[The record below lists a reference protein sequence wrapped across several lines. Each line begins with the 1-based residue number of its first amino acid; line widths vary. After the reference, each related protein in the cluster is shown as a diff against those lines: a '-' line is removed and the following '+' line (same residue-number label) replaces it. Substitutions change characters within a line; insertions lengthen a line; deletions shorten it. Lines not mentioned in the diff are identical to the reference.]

1 MSTHGNHHFVPVF
14 LLKQWRAGKDN
25 KLTVFKRLPDGSLHH
40 DLLGPKSVAHERHL
54 YSTSRSSGLPDVSI
68 EKKFLAKLVD
78 DPAGKVHQQMLQRGL
93 QSLSGE
99 QRKVW
104 AIFLLASLFRLPA
117 LVDSF
122 RAMGR
127 RELLEQFKSMAS
139 ISGNTGADEVF
150 QQPKYKD
157 LLDDHGMRTF
167 MNAITSIKHIEWI
180 CNASWSIREMPA
192 SVGTALIGDLPV
204 GLFGELMEN
213 NFGIIAPI
221 SPRHYFI
228 CTSSEKYHLAFAMK
242 HNQREL
248 LKSTNKWLVLHA
260 MDYVY
265 ATDRAH
271 EPLIKKHLGS
281 ARGIHEEREAN
292 AVRAS

>member
-1 MSTHGNHHFVPVF
+1 M
-14 LLKQWRAGKDN
+14 
-25 KLTVFKRLPDGSLHH
+25 
-40 DLLGPKSVAHERHL
+40 AHERHL
-54 YSTSRSSGLPDVSI
+54 YSTSRSSDLPDVSI
-68 EKKFLAKLVD
+68 EKEFLAKVVD
-78 DPAGKVHQQMLQRGL
+78 DPAGRVHNQILEKGL
-93 QSLSGE
+93 PSLSDE

-104 AIFLLASLFRLPA
+104 AIFLLASLYRLPA

-127 RELLEQFKSMAS
+127 RALLEQFKSTAS
-139 ISGNTGADEVF
+139 IFGNPGADEVL

-157 LLDDHGMRTF
+157 VLDDHGMGTF
-167 MNAITSIKHIEWI
+167 MTAITSKKHIDWI
-180 CNASWSIREMPA
+180 CKASWSIREIPA

-242 HNQREL
+242 HDQRDL

-265 ATDRAH
+265 ATDKAH

-281 ARGIHEEREAN
+281 ARRIHEEREAS
-292 AVRAS
+292 AVRTS